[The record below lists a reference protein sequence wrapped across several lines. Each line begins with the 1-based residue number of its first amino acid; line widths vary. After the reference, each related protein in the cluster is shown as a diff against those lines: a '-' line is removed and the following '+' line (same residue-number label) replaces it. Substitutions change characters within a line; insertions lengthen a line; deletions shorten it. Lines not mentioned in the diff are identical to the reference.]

1 MLLILCVAFSLCL
14 LVMLKY
20 IYHDL
25 APGKIFSLF
34 WIGQILLLTIGG
46 YSFLI
51 FKYTGIIFIL
61 VCLLCFNIGP
71 MSVQTESMADYVE
84 ERKCYISFHERR
96 LLSLLVFLIVL
107 GFYNP
112 IQTIVSH
119 GFSLS
124 SLLDFSSLLKV
135 NNSLSVSRYTEN
147 TSNGLFTQF
156 FLIFS
161 YTAPLLG
168 GFCLPALA
176 SKKGKWICC
185 ASLLPLLFAGLTQG
199 VKMCIITSIL
209 VFISGYYVSCILLGK
224 KIIIKTSTIIKFV
237 LGIVVL
243 FAVLLLSMMFRIG
256 RFDLSTFYVVTDK
269 FVAYAFGHLPAFDLW
284 FDKQPW
290 ISDTLTYGAKM
301 FLGITNFLGI
311 LKREQGLYSEF
322 VTISNGGA
330 VTNVYTIFRIFIDDF
345 GIILVPIV
353 FFFLGVLIQRVYRR
367 LLQLLNYRINSM
379 ICVSF
384 LFMTFWSF
392 VTSVFVYTSYICM
405 FAAFYF
411 ILCFCTQK
419 VDKENE

>member
-20 IYHDL
+20 IYYDL
-25 APGKIFSLF
+25 TPGKIFSLF

-51 FKYTGIIFIL
+51 FKYTGILFIL
-61 VCLLCFNIGP
+61 VCLLCFNIGQ
-71 MSVQTESMADYVE
+71 MSVQKERMVDYVE
-84 ERKCYISFHERR
+84 ERECNITFYEKR
-96 LLSLLVFLIVL
+96 LLTLLVFLIAL

-168 GFCLPALA
+168 GLGLSVFT
-176 SKKGKWICC
+176 SKRGKLICT

-199 VKMCIITSIL
+199 VKMGIITSIFI
-209 VFISGYYVSCILLGK
+209 FISGYYVSSILQGK
-224 KIIIKTSTIIKFV
+224 KIKVKTSTIFNFV
-237 LGIVVL
+237 LGLVVL
-243 FAVLLLSMMFRIG
+243 FAILLLSMMFRIG
-256 RFDLSTFYVVTDK
+256 KFDLSTFYVVTDK

-284 FDKQPW
+284 FDQQSW
-290 ISDTLTYGAKM
+290 IPKTLTYGAKM

-311 LKREQGLYSEF
+311 LKREQGLYTDFS
-322 VTISNGGA
+322 TISTGGSA
-330 VTNVYTIFRIFIDDF
+330 TNVYTIFRVFIDDF
-345 GIILVPIV
+345 GIILCPVV
-353 FFFLGVLIQRVYRR
+353 FFFLGLLMQRVYRR
-367 LLQLLNYRINSM
+367 LLQLDNYRINST

-405 FAAFYF
+405 FVVFYL
-411 ILCFCTQK
+411 ILCFCTKK
-419 VDKENE
+419 VDIGNA

>member
-25 APGKIFSLF
+25 TPGKIFSLF

-51 FKYTGIIFIL
+51 FKYTGILFIL

-71 MSVQTESMADYVE
+71 MSVQTERMVDYVE
-84 ERKCYISFHERR
+84 ERKCNITFHEKR
-96 LLSLLVFLIVL
+96 LLALLVLLIVL

-161 YTAPLLG
+161 YAAPLIG
-168 GFCLPALA
+168 GFCFPVFA
-176 SKKGKWICC
+176 SKNGKIICC
-185 ASLLPLLFAGLTQG
+185 ASLVPLLFAGLTQG
-199 VKMCIITSIL
+199 VKMGIITSL
-209 VFISGYYVSCILLGK
+209 FVFISGYYVSCILLGK
-224 KIIIKTSTIIKFV
+224 GIAIKVSTVVKII
-237 LGIVVL
+237 LGIFVL
-243 FAVLLLSMMFRIG
+243 FAILLLSMMFRIG
-256 RFDLSTFYVVTDK
+256 RFDLSTFYIVTDK

-290 ISDTLTYGAKM
+290 VSDTLTFGAKF

-311 LKREQGLYSEF
+311 LKREQGLYSDYM
-322 VTISNGGA
+322 VISTGGA
-330 VTNVYTIFRIFIDDF
+330 ATNVYTVFRVIIDDF
-345 GIILVPIV
+345 GIILSPIL
-353 FFFLGVLIQRVYRR
+353 FFFLGVFIQRIYRR
-367 LLQLLNYRINSM
+367 LLLLANYRINSA

-392 VTSVFVYTSYICM
+392 GTSVFVYTSYICM

-419 VDKENE
+419 VDKENA

>member
-1 MLLILCVAFSLCL
+1 MLLILCIAFSLFL
-14 LVMLKY
+14 IMMLKY
-20 IYHDL
+20 VYHDL
-25 APGKIFSLF
+25 APGKIFSFF

-61 VCLLCFNIGP
+61 VCLLFFNLGP
-71 MSVQTESMADYVE
+71 MSAQMERMEEYVDA
-84 ERKCYISFHERR
+84 RYSYIIFNEKR
-96 LLSLLVFLIVL
+96 LLTLLVVFIVL

-119 GFSLS
+119 GFHLS

-135 NNSLSVSRYTEN
+135 NNSLSVSRYTEH
-147 TSNGLFTQF
+147 TSNGLFAQF

-168 GFCLPALA
+168 GFCLPTFT
-176 SKKGKWICC
+176 SKKEKWFCC

-199 VKMCIITSIL
+199 VKMGIITSIF
-209 VFISGYYVSCILLGK
+209 VFISGYYVSSILQGK
-224 KIIIKTSTIIKFV
+224 EIKVKTSTIFKFG
-237 LGIVVL
+237 LGMVAL
-243 FAVLLLSMMFRIG
+243 FAILLLSMMFRIG

-311 LKREQGLYSEF
+311 LKRVQGLYTDFS
-322 VTISNGGA
+322 TISTGGSA
-330 VTNVYTIFRIFIDDF
+330 TNVYTIFRVFIDDF
-345 GIILVPIV
+345 GIILCPVV
-353 FFFLGVLIQRVYRR
+353 FFFLGLLIQRVYRR
-367 LLQLLNYRINSM
+367 LLQLDNYRINSTL
-379 ICVSF
+379 CVSF

-405 FAAFYF
+405 FVVFYF
-411 ILCFCTQK
+411 ILCFCTKK
-419 VDKENE
+419 VDIDNA